1 VKSLPAR
8 PTTTGRRVAAAL
20 VAGASAVTL
29 LGGCGF
35 ATRQQAAAV
44 VNGHVISE
52 ADVQAS
58 HDQLQAAKLD
68 FSEDAIVMGLIA
80 GPLLN
85 EAMQTSGGW
94 KPDETYAAVLATI
107 PNPTQT
113 TKDFVAA
120 AALVNSQTMTPA
132 EVSAYRK
139 ALHNADISLNP
150 RFGTVKKVDQGPV
163 YFTFGTADP
172 DWIKPQSNAAASG
185 TNPAPAETTA
195 P

>member
-1 VKSLPAR
+1 MKSLSAR

-20 VAGASAVTL
+20 VAGASAVSL

-44 VNGHVISE
+44 VNGHVITE

-58 HDQLQAAKLD
+58 YEQLQAAKLD
-68 FSEDAIVMGLIA
+68 FSQDAIVMGLVA
-80 GPLLN
+80 GPLLD
-85 EAMQTSGGW
+85 EAMQASGGW

-107 PNPTQT
+107 PDPTQT

-132 EVSAYRK
+132 EVTAYRK
-139 ALHNADISLNP
+139 ALQNADISLNP
-150 RFGTVKKVDQGPV
+150 KFGTVKKVDQGPV
-163 YFTFGTADP
+163 YFTFGTAAP

-185 TNPAPAETTA
+185 TTPAPAETTA